1 MVGRIGKD
9 LDSEYVVLLE
19 LSFLGWL
26 EPVGVG
32 SSWLG
37 WCWSEYDIISFY
49 YLFIYLIFLWIYYL
63 RKIHQWCLDKLY
75 QVLSYDKVYQKGL
88 MLNI

>member
-26 EPVGVG
+26 GPVGVG

-37 WCWSEYDIISFY
+37 WSEYDIISFY

-63 RKIHQWCLDKLY
+63 RKIHQWRLDKLY
-75 QVLSYDKVYQKGL
+75 QVLSYDKVHQEGL